1 MKTNKKKS
9 STARKLL
16 PAVAM
21 LAVSA
26 VSLSSATYA
35 WFTMNKE
42 VTVQNM
48 TIQAK
53 AEGGLLIS
61 ETQGYSASDVW
72 DDSANTTAEVAAA
85 KVALY
90 PTSTANTSAW
100 YHATSKTANNAANAT
115 AASTASDYKSTGY
128 TVLTLA
134 SNELQT
140 AAAGA
145 NGKKEVYY
153 VDSGTSGYDAD
164 DAKYYLKYTYYL
176 KTSTEG
182 TTSLGLASGDQNLNI
197 SVVNVTGSTTSTELN
212 KALRVGI
219 EIGGKFY
226 IFAPI
231 NGATTTYYVNAGSTA
246 TTAINSSASTHDV
259 PLTVAT
265 GLSTLP
271 GVKENGTPVY
281 VYMWY
286 EGEDANCKSEN
297 ITATLDEL
305 TVNLE
310 FKLTTLSAAATDSGV
325 AVSTPAQGG

>member
-1 MKTNKKKS
+1 MKKTNKKNPTMKIVS
-9 STARKLL
+9 A
-16 PAVAM
+16 AAM

-26 VSLSSATYA
+26 SMLGTSTYA

-42 VTVQNM
+42 VTVQNLAV
-48 TIQAK
+48 QAK

-61 ETQGYSASDVW
+61 ETQGYGATDIW
-72 DDSANTTAEVAAA
+72 DDSANTTAEVSGA

-90 PTSTANTSAW
+90 PTSTANTAAW
-100 YHATSKTANNAANAT
+100 YHATSKTANDAANA
-115 AASTASDYKSTGY
+115 SSGKASDYKNDGY
-128 TVLTLA
+128 SELTLA
-134 SNELQT
+134 SNQLQA

-182 TTSLGLASGDQNLNI
+182 TTTLGLDNGDQNLNI
-197 SVVNVTGSTTSTELN
+197 SVVNVSGNTTSTDLN

-231 NGATTTYYVNAGSTA
+231 SGATASYYVNAASSA
-246 TTAINSSASTHDV
+246 TTAIDSSASTHAA
-259 PLTVAT
+259 PMTVAT
-265 GLSTLP
+265 GLRSLP

-297 ITATLDEL
+297 VTDTLDEL

-310 FKLTTLSAAATDSGV
+310 FKLTTLAADASDAGV
-325 AVSTPAQGG
+325 ATS

>member
-1 MKTNKKKS
+1 MRKDKRKQKTSKKI
-9 STARKLL
+9 
-16 PAVAM
+16 VAAFAMFALSASM
-21 LAVSA
+21 LGT
-26 VSLSSATYA
+26 ATYA

-42 VTVQNM
+42 VTVQNLAV
-48 TIQAK
+48 QAK

-72 DDSANTTAEVAAA
+72 DDSANTTAELAAA

-90 PTSTANTSAW
+90 PTSTANTGAW
-100 YHATSKTANNAANAT
+100 YHATSKTATNAAGAT
-115 AASTASDYKSTGY
+115 ANTPSALKADGY
-128 TVLTLA
+128 TTLTLD
-134 SNELQT
+134 SNELQ
-140 AAAGA
+140 AEAAGA
-145 NGKKEVYY
+145 NGKKDVYY

-182 TTSLGLASGDQNLNI
+182 TTNLGLDNGDQNVNI
-197 SVVNVTGSTTSTELN
+197 SVVHVAGNTTSTELN

-231 NGATTTYYVNAGSTA
+231 SGATTSYYVNAGANA
-246 TTAINSSASTHDV
+246 TTAIDSSSSSHNA
-259 PLTVAT
+259 PMTVAT
-265 GLSTLP
+265 GLGSLP
-271 GVKENGTPVY
+271 GNKANGTPVY

-286 EGEDANCKSEN
+286 EGEDANCKSDN

-305 TVNLE
+305 TVDLE
-310 FKLTTLSAAATDSGV
+310 FKLVTLTADATDSGV
-325 AVSTPAQGG
+325 DVPVTP

>member
-61 ETQGYSASDVW
+61 ETQGYSADDVW
-72 DDSANTTAEVAAA
+72 DDSANTTAEGDGA

-100 YHATSKTANNAANAT
+100 YHATSKTANDAARASSG
-115 AASTASDYKSTGY
+115 AASANKSDGY
-128 TVLTLA
+128 TTLNLA
-134 SNELQT
+134 SNELQ
-140 AAAGA
+140 AASAGA
-145 NGKKEVYY
+145 NGLKEVYY

-182 TTSLGLASGDQNLNI
+182 TTKLGLSSGDQNLNI
-197 SVVNVTGSTTSTELN
+197 SVVNVTGNTNSKDLN
-212 KALRVGI
+212 KSLRVGI

-231 NGATTTYYVNAGSTA
+231 SGATSTYYVNASSTA
-246 TTAINSSASTHDV
+246 TTAIDSSASSHNA
-259 PLTVAT
+259 PMNVAT
-265 GLSTLP
+265 GLTSLP
-271 GVKENGTPVY
+271 GVKQDGTPVY

-297 ITATLDEL
+297 VTATLDEL
-305 TVNLE
+305 TVDLE
-310 FKLTTLSAAATDSGV
+310 FKLVTLSAAATDSGV

>member
-61 ETQGYSASDVW
+61 ETQGYGESDVW
-72 DDSANTTAEVAAA
+72 DDSANTTAELTAA

-90 PTSTANTSAW
+90 PTSTANSATW
-100 YHATSKTANNAANAT
+100 YHATSKTAND
-115 AASTASDYKSTGY
+115 AASASSGAASANKSDGY
-128 TVLTLA
+128 TTLSLA
-134 SNELQT
+134 SNELQ
-140 AAAGA
+140 AAGA
-145 NGKKEVYY
+145 GTNGKKEVFYA
-153 VDSGTSGYDAD
+153 DSGTSGYDAD

-182 TTSLGLASGDQNLNI
+182 TTSLGLDSGDQNLNI
-197 SVVNVTGSTTSTELN
+197 SVVNVTGNTNSTDLN
-212 KALRVGI
+212 KSLRVGI

-231 NGATTTYYVNAGSTA
+231 QGATLTYYVNASSTA
-246 TTAINSSASTHDV
+246 TTAIDSSANTHAD
-259 PLTVAT
+259 PMTVAT
-265 GLSTLP
+265 GLGSLP
-271 GVKENGTPVY
+271 GNKTNGTPVC

-286 EGEDANCKSEN
+286 EGEDANCKSDN
-297 ITATLDEL
+297 ITSTLDEL

-310 FKLTTLSAAATDSGV
+310 FKLVTLSADATDSGV
-325 AVSTPAQGG
+325 AVSAQGG

>member
-1 MKTNKKKS
+1 MMKKNNMKKK

-16 PAVAM
+16 PAAGM

-26 VSLSSATYA
+26 SMLATSTYA

-42 VTVQNM
+42 VTVQNLAV
-48 TIQAK
+48 QAK

-61 ETQGYSASDVW
+61 ETQGYASTDVW
-72 DDSANTTAEVAAA
+72 DDSANTTDELAAA

-90 PTSTANTSAW
+90 PTSTADTRTW
-100 YHATSKTANNAANAT
+100 YHATSKTANNAAGAT
-115 AASTASDYKSTGY
+115 AANTASTLKADGY
-128 TVLTLA
+128 TTLTLA
-134 SNELQT
+134 SNELQ
-140 AAAGA
+140 AASAGA
-145 NGKKEVYY
+145 NGKKDVFY
-153 VDSGTSGYDAD
+153 VDSGTSGYDAN

-182 TTSLGLASGDQNLNI
+182 TTGLGLNAGDQNVNI
-197 SVVNVTGSTTSTELN
+197 SVVNVAGNTTSTDLN
-212 KALRVGI
+212 KSLRVGI

-231 NGATTTYYVNAGSTA
+231 SGATTSYYVNAGANA
-246 TTAINSSASTHDV
+246 TTAIDSSASSHAA
-259 PLTVAT
+259 PMTVAT
-265 GLSTLP
+265 GLTSLP
-271 GVKENGTPVY
+271 GNKADGTPVY

-286 EGEDANCKSEN
+286 EGEDANCKSDN

-310 FKLTTLSAAATDSGV
+310 FKLVTLGAVATDSGV
-325 AVSTPAQGG
+325 STT

>member
-42 VTVQNM
+42 VTVENL

-61 ETQGYSASDVW
+61 ETQGYGESDVW
-72 DDSANTTAEVAAA
+72 DDSANTTAEGAGA

-100 YHATSKTANNAANAT
+100 YHATSKTATDSASATKGQASGNKSDGYTTLTLTANQLQAAN
-115 AASTASDYKSTGY
+115 
-128 TVLTLA
+128 
-134 SNELQT
+134 
-140 AAAGA
+140 AGA
-145 NGKKEVYY
+145 NGLKQVYY

-182 TTSLGLASGDQNLNI
+182 TTTLGLNSGDQNLNI
-197 SVVNVTGSTTSTELN
+197 SVVNVAGNDKSAELN
-212 KALRVGI
+212 KSLRVGI
-219 EIGGKFY
+219 EIGSKFY

-231 NGATTTYYVNAGSTA
+231 SGATTSYYVNASSTA
-246 TTAINSSASTHDV
+246 TSAIDSSASTHDA
-259 PLTVAT
+259 PMTVAT
-265 GLSTLP
+265 GLGSLP
-271 GVKENGTPVY
+271 GNKADGTPVF

-286 EGEDANCKSEN
+286 EGEDANCKSDN
-297 ITATLDEL
+297 ITSTLDEL

-310 FKLTTLSAAATDSGV
+310 FKLVTLGAKATDSGV
-325 AVSTPAQGG
+325 ATS